1 MSFTRF
7 HDDKYRVQKQV
18 EESIYAGDYFINA
31 PGPGVNLPYMEDP
44 QLRLQKWGGN
54 LRNNSTNIENDLK
67 GLTRRMNKDELTYEY
82 KKTEPVSSLMNY
94 PSQSP
99 IVDESRATHPAWM
112 YKDLEQKRWEHPLI
126 NPQKQYNFDLPFKN
140 NLHSRILEK
149 DYHVPKI
156 PLVEHTNDYYLTG
169 ETICIG
175 GKEESCPGT
184 LYQNKIV

>member
-7 HDDKYRVQKQV
+7 HDDKHRVKKQV

-31 PGPGVNLPYMEDP
+31 PGPGIDLPYLEDP
-44 QLRLQKWGGN
+44 QIRLQKWGGN
-54 LRNNSTNIENDLK
+54 LRTNTISLENDLR
-67 GLTRRMNKDELTYEY
+67 GLTRKLNRDEVHNEY
-82 KKTEPVSSLMNY
+82 SKKAPVSSSVNY
-94 PSQSP
+94 SN
-99 IVDESRATHPAWM
+99 VDPFVEESRVSHPAWM

-156 PLVEHTNDYYLTG
+156 PLVEHTNNYYLTG

>member
-1 MSFTRF
+1 
-7 HDDKYRVQKQV
+7 
-18 EESIYAGDYFINA
+18 
-31 PGPGVNLPYMEDP
+31 
-44 QLRLQKWGGN
+44 
-54 LRNNSTNIENDLK
+54 
-67 GLTRRMNKDELTYEY
+67 
-82 KKTEPVSSLMNY
+82 
-94 PSQSP
+94 
-99 IVDESRATHPAWM
+99 M